1 MTTSAAGKPTSDQG
15 DTATAPSATAP
26 APRTAPVPRTA
37 ETPFGTAP
45 APRTAETPGADV
57 DTTAERAVPTARTGT
72 APTAPTGTAP
82 TDTAPTGTA
91 PTGTAPTGTAPVA
104 TAPTASDETAAD
116 TALATAAPT
125 ATAPTATEPT
135 ATAPATG
142 SGRRRHKA
150 LRVLGGVLLFL
161 IATAAVAA
169 AVAVVI
175 LKIGFAP
182 VLTPSMKPVYNPG
195 DLLITRATPV
205 SEIKIGDVVV
215 LPRPD
220 MEGERYAHRVISLN
234 TSEGRTVVRTKGDNN
249 TDPDPQALRIES
261 ATVPVGIG
269 DLPGVGRAALAVG
282 QAGWL
287 RVAVIVLVGLALL
300 LALKRALIQPA
311 PPGRHAKGRR

>member
-1 MTTSAAGKPTSDQG
+1 MTTSAAGKPTADQG
-15 DTATAPSATAP
+15 DTATTTATAPTTPSATAP
-26 APRTAPVPRTA
+26 APRSAEAPTAPAARTPAEVPTA
-37 ETPFGTAP
+37 PGAP

-57 DTTAERAVPTARTGT
+57 DTTAERAVPAARTGT
-72 APTAPTGTAP
+72 APTAPVATAP
-82 TDTAPTGTA
+82 
-91 PTGTAPTGTAPVA
+91 
-104 TAPTASDETAAD
+104 TAPTASDEATRSDAD
-116 TALATAAPT
+116 TAPT
-125 ATAPTATEPT
+125 
-135 ATAPATG
+135 TG
-142 SGRRRHKA
+142 SRPGRGRKA

-161 IATAAVAA
+161 VAGAAVAA
-169 AVAVVI
+169 AVAVIV

-182 VLTPSMKPVYNPG
+182 ILTPSMKPAYNPG

-205 SEIKIGDVVV
+205 SQLAVGDVVV

-234 TSEGRTVVRTKGDNN
+234 TSEGKTVVRTKGDNN

-261 ATVPVGIG
+261 AAVPVGIG

>member
-82 TDTAPTGTA
+82 TDTAPTGTE
-91 PTGTAPTGTAPVA
+91 PVA

-125 ATAPTATEPT
+125 AAPTATEPT

-220 MEGERYAHRVISLN
+220 MGGERYAHRVISLN

>member
-1 MTTSAAGKPTSDQG
+1 RGW
-15 DTATAPSATAP
+15 
-26 APRTAPVPRTA
+26 
-37 ETPFGTAP
+37 
-45 APRTAETPGADV
+45 
-57 DTTAERAVPTARTGT
+57 
-72 APTAPTGTAP
+72 
-82 TDTAPTGTA
+82 
-91 PTGTAPTGTAPVA
+91 
-104 TAPTASDETAAD
+104 
-116 TALATAAPT
+116 
-125 ATAPTATEPT
+125 
-135 ATAPATG
+135 
-142 SGRRRHKA
+142 RRRKA

-161 IATAAVAA
+161 VATAAVAA

-182 VLTPSMKPVYNPG
+182 VLTPSMKPVLNPG
-195 DLLITRATPV
+195 DLLVTRATPV
-205 SEIKIGDVVV
+205 SQLKVGDVVV

-234 TSEGRTVVRTKGDNN
+234 TSEGKTVVRTKGDNN

-311 PPGRHAKGRR
+311 PPGRHSKARR